1 MLGRGDSL
9 SCKSSAFTRSKLHY
23 CQTRWFQAVFVV
35 WLIILGRGR
44 WLSFHARAMLSL
56 GRSCTIAKHA
66 GFRRFLWFGSSCWEE
81 VTLFSCKSSAF
92 TRSKLHYCQT
102 RWFQAVFCGLAHHVG
117 KRLLSF
123 HARALLSLG
132 RSCTIA
138 KHAGF
143 RGFLWFD
150 SSCWEEVGDSLSCKS
165 SAFTRSKLHYCQTRW
180 FQVFFVVWLFM
191 LGRGDSLFMQ
201 ELCFH

>member
-1 MLGRGDSL
+1 MTLF
-9 SCKSSAFTRSKLHY
+9 SCKSYAFTRSKLHY

-35 WLIILGRGR
+35 WLIMLGRGE
-44 WLSFHARAMLSL
+44 A
-56 GRSCTIAKHA
+56 
-66 GFRRFLWFGSSCWEE
+66 FLWFGSLS
-81 VTLFSCKSSAF
+81 FSCKSSAF

-143 RGFLWFD
+143 RRFLWFD
-150 SSCWEEVGDSLSCKS
+150 SSCWEEVGDSL
-165 SAFTRSKLHYCQTRW
+165 
-180 FQVFFVVWLFM
+180 
-191 LGRGDSLFMQ
+191 FMQ

>member
-1 MLGRGDSL
+1 MTLF

-23 CQTRWFQAVFVV
+23 CQTRWFQAVFCGLAHHVGKR
-35 WLIILGRGR
+35 L
-44 WLSFHARAMLSL
+44 LSFHARALLSL

-143 RGFLWFD
+143 RRFLWFD